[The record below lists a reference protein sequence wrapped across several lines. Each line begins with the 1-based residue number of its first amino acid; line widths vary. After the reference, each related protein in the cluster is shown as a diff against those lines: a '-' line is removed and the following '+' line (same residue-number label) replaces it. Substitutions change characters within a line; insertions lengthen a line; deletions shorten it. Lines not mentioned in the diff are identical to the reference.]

1 LSDVDPIVP
10 GLMVLHGNRLEEL
23 RDVLVGWLARTP
35 LRPLE
40 DERVLVQSN
49 GIAQWFRM
57 ALARGRDEGGL
68 GIAAAVDVEL
78 PGRFLWEAYRA
89 VLGREAVPQESPF
102 DKSRLVWRLMRLL
115 PAVSHEA
122 GFEPLAAFLGDGSD
136 ARKRH
141 QLAERLADLYDQYQ
155 VYRADWL
162 DDWAASRNV
171 IRDAR
176 GGATALSR
184 ADLWQAELWRR
195 LLADVGDEDAH
206 GHRAAV
212 HERFL
217 AAVAGATE
225 RPKALPRRIVV
236 FGMSS
241 LPRQTLEALSALG
254 RWAQVLLVVMNP
266 CRHYWADIVDD
277 RELLRAERRRQQAKP
292 GMPALPSEEDMHMY
306 AHPLLAA
313 WGKQG
318 RDYIR
323 LLDEFDN
330 PDTYRERFTAWD
342 QRIDL
347 FAEPRSDTLLG
358 QVQQAILD
366 LEPLPAT
373 PRVLDDGDTSIA
385 FHVTHGPQ
393 REVEVLH
400 DQLLARFEEASRRG
414 DPILPRDVIVMVPD
428 IETYGPHI
436 DAVFGRVP
444 RDDARF
450 IPYSIADR
458 TARGTAPMVMALDML
473 LALPE
478 SRFGVGDM
486 ADLLD
491 VPAVRERFGLG
502 EDDLP
507 LLHRW
512 IEGAG
517 VRWGLDAAQ
526 RASLGLPALEQNT
539 WVFGLRRML
548 LGYAAGQGEAW
559 GDIEPYGEVG
569 GLDARLV
576 GPLADLLEAL
586 GRHWRDLA
594 EDASPGVW
602 GERLRALLRDLFAPS
617 SPDDRM
623 LQERLLDALETW
635 EGACAEA
642 SFAEPLPVEVVRE
655 AWLAPF
661 DEGGLSKRFLAGAV
675 SFGTLMPMRAI
686 PFRLV
691 CLLGMNDGDYPRARP
706 PMDFDLMARPG
717 AWRPGDRSR
726 REDDRYLFLEALL
739 SARDALHVGWVGRS
753 ARDNAELAPSVL
765 VGQLRDYLAAG
776 WRTKGGGDVLPA
788 LTVTHPLQPFSRA
801 YFQEGDPRL
810 FTYAGEWRIAHE
822 ARDEYREAVLEP
834 LLVEGP
840 LPIATLRRFL
850 RHPVREFFNARLGVR
865 FDAAEAASEDN
876 EPFSLGGL
884 DRYGMIDTLLRAALR
899 EDDDDPVSAIERA
912 SARLQRSGALPMGGF
927 AGMARRMLDEGA
939 LAVHTRYAAERAR
952 WPVDAGKRELSVPI
966 DGLVIE
972 DWLAGLRMD
981 GNGRLVSLRASP
993 TAVID
998 KEGRPAAHRLVEAW
1012 VEHLVAQ
1019 AAGIDVE
1026 TRYIGPDGTIVMPPL
1041 ASDLAHGY
1049 LLRVVRMW
1057 REGMRRPLPVAVR
1070 TALAWLVA
1078 DEDKAETAA
1087 RLAYGPAAPGTRVPG
1102 EVDQDAYLRR
1112 AFPQFGA
1119 LLAGGLVDWLPAYA
1133 DFLGALR
1140 VEAA

>member
-1 LSDVDPIVP
+1 LSHADDIVP

-89 VLGREAVPQESPF
+89 VLGRDAVPPESPF

-115 PAVSHEA
+115 PAVSHEP
-122 GFEPLAAFLGDGSD
+122 GFEPLAVFLGDGSD
-136 ARKRH
+136 ARKCH

-162 DDWAASRNV
+162 DDWAAGRD
-171 IRDAR
+171 IARDAR
-176 GGATALSR
+176 GGAPSLAAGDR
-184 ADLWQAELWRR
+184 WQAELWRR
-195 LLADVGDEDAH
+195 LLADVGPDEAH

-217 AAVAGATE
+217 AAVASATE
-225 RPKALPRRIVV
+225 RPPALPRRIVV

-254 RWAQVLLVVMNP
+254 RWSQVLLVVMNP

-292 GMPALPSEEDMHMY
+292 GMPALPPDEDMHLY

-323 LLDEFDN
+323 LLDEFDH
-330 PDTYRERFTAWD
+330 PDAYRERFTAWD

-347 FAEPRSDTLLG
+347 FAEPDTGTLLG
-358 QVQQAILD
+358 QVQAAILD

-373 PRVLDDGDTSIA
+373 PRVLASGDNSIA

-400 DQLLARFEEASRRG
+400 DQLLARFEEAARKG

-436 DAVFGRVP
+436 EAVFGRVP
-444 RDDARF
+444 REDARF

-478 SRFGVGDM
+478 SRFGAGDM

-491 VPAVRERFGLG
+491 VPAVRRRFRLG

-517 VRWGLDAAQ
+517 IRWGLDAVQ

-548 LGYAAGQGEAW
+548 LGYAVGQGEAW
-559 GDIEPYGEVG
+559 GDIEPYAEVG

-586 GRHWRDLA
+586 GAHWRLLA
-594 EDASPGVW
+594 EPAPPAVW
-602 GERLRALLRDLFAPS
+602 GERLRALLRDLFAP
-617 SPDDRM
+617 DDPEDRI
-623 LQERLLDALETW
+623 LHTRLLDALEAW
-635 EGACAEA
+635 ERACAEA
-642 SFAEPLPVEVVRE
+642 GFAEALPVDVVRE

-706 PMDFDLMARPG
+706 PMDFDLMARAG

-739 SARDALHVGWVGRS
+739 SARDALHIGWVGRS

-776 WRTKGGGDVLPA
+776 WRTEEGGDVLPA
-788 LTVTHPLQPFSRA
+788 LTVAHPLQPFSLA
-801 YFQEGDPRL
+801 YFREGDPRL
-810 FTYAGEWRIAHE
+810 FTYAGEWRSAHE
-822 ARDEYREAVLEP
+822 PRDEHRDAVLEP
-834 LLVEGP
+834 LPVERP
-840 LPIATLRRFL
+840 LTIATLRAFL
-850 RHPVREFFNARLGVR
+850 RHPVREFFNSRLRVR
-865 FDAAEAASEDN
+865 FDVAEAASDDN
-876 EPFSLGGL
+876 EPFALGGL
-884 DRYGMIDTLLRAALR
+884 DRYGMIDALLHTALR
-899 EDDDDPVSAIERA
+899 EGGDAATAIRAA
-912 SARLQRSGALPMGGF
+912 SAALERSGVLPMGGF
-927 AGMARRMLDEGA
+927 ARMARDTLEEAA
-939 LAVHTRYAAERAR
+939 LAVHARYVAELAR
-952 WPVDAGKRELSVPI
+952 WPADAGKREVALAI
-966 DGLVIE
+966 DGVVIE
-972 DWLAGLRMD
+972 DWLAGLRANAE
-981 GNGRLVSLRASP
+981 GHLVSLRASP
-993 TAVID
+993 TAVVD
-998 KEGRPAAHRLVEAW
+998 RDGRPAAHRLVETW

-1019 AAGIDVE
+1019 AAGIAVE
-1026 TRYIGPDGTIVMPPL
+1026 TRYVGPDATVAMPPL
-1041 ASDLAHGY
+1041 DTAAAHAHLG
-1049 LLRVVRMW
+1049 RVVRMW
-1057 REGMRRPLPVAVR
+1057 REGMRRPLPVALR
-1070 TALAWLVA
+1070 TAFAWLGE
-1078 DEDKAETAA
+1078 DEQKAEAAA
-1087 RLAYGPAAPGTRVPG
+1087 RAAYGPSGPGSHVPG
-1102 EVDQDAYLRR
+1102 EVDRDTYLRR
-1112 AFPQFGA
+1112 AFPHFGA
-1119 LLAGGLVDWLPAYA
+1119 LMAAGFVDWLPPYA
-1133 DFLGALR
+1133 DLLGALR